1 MKLNRSSRLDPSEWF
16 HGSPKELSIL
26 NAGSSITSYIELA
39 KAYSHKPQ
47 HLEVILTDNR
57 ENGESEVEIKH
68 DGVHPGFL
76 YRVYVNNCS
85 NELTH
90 PQDNSGPLCEE
101 MVTTRNL
108 EVDLIGKVN
117 VSSIYKFYINSTN
130 ERRTIELGCSG
141 HGTGNER
148 RYWHEKTSSDHPFDH
163 HS

>member
-1 MKLNRSSRLDPSEWF
+1 MKVDRPSRPVPAEWF
-16 HGSPKELSIL
+16 HGSPKKLSIL
-26 NAGSSITSYIELA
+26 NAGSSITSFIELA

-47 HLEVILTDNR
+47 HLEFLLTDNT
-57 ENGESEVEIKH
+57 EKAESEVEIKH
-68 DGVHPGFL
+68 DGIHPGFL

-117 VSSIYKFYINSTN
+117 VNSIYRFYINSN
-130 ERRTIELGCSG
+130 
-141 HGTGNER
+141 N
-148 RYWHEKTSSDHPFDH
+148 
-163 HS
+163 